1 MPLLARWFV
10 KTALVYLAAALLTGL
25 AIAASPLLE
34 ARTFPAALW
43 TSYLH
48 LFVVGWLTQL
58 IFGVALW
65 LFPRHSRELPHGH
78 LTLAWITYVLL
89 NLGLVGRSVAEPA
102 MFWSADP
109 VWRWGLALA
118 AVLQWL
124 AVGVYVVFI
133 WGRVR
138 TK

>member
-25 AIAASPLLE
+25 AIAAGPLWGSRML
-34 ARTFPAALW
+34 PAALW
-43 TSYLH
+43 TSYVH

-65 LFPRHSRELPHGH
+65 LFPRYSKELPHGR
-78 LTLAWITYVLL
+78 TSLAWATYVLL
-89 NLGLVGRSVAEPA
+89 NIGLIGRLVTEPA
-102 MFWSADP
+102 IFWSTAP
-109 VWRWGLALA
+109 AWRWGLVVAS
-118 AVLQWL
+118 VLQWL
-124 AVGVYVVFI
+124 AVAIYVVFI
-133 WGRVR
+133 WSRVR